1 MYQGN
6 LLTLRTLARR
16 RSAAPYTK
24 MQKSLQLLI
33 KLALLV
39 VCHCTCKLVWLL
51 ASVCFTMLC
60 CCFFVEREDLWKTR
74 AVKFL
79 SFFIFANSSF
89 LTIAADLCKRV
100 MF

>member
-1 MYQGN
+1 MSLYVQAGLVACISVLYN
-6 LLTLRTLARR
+6 AVLL
-16 RSAAPYTK
+16 
-24 MQKSLQLLI
+24 
-33 KLALLV
+33 
-39 VCHCTCKLVWLL
+39 
-51 ASVCFTMLC
+51 
-60 CCFFVEREDLWKTR
+60 FFVEREGLKTR